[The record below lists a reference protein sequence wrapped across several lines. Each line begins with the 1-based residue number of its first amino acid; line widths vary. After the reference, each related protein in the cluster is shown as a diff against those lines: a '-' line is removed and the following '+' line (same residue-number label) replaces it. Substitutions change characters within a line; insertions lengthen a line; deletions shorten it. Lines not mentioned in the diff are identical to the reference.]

1 MLKVFEEEKIIMV
14 LVFFKSGQQEIKLH
28 ICLGNIKIKRRRLEL
43 VSRERFKEE
52 DI

>member
-28 ICLGNIKIKRRRLEL
+28 ICLGNIQIKRRRLEL